1 MIITEKWLNSAVYHG
16 KHNTVALTDNQI
28 ALLKEELPNIF
39 PNSVNGWKKKLI
51 GIEISEELAS
61 IFKDARLCGPIDMAL
76 YYQKFANNIVNP
88 PCPESSNPF
97 EMAKYCNMFDIC
109 N

>member
-28 ALLKEELPNIF
+28 ALLKEELSTIF
-39 PNSVNGWKKKLI
+39 PDSVKGWKKKLI
-51 GIEISEELAS
+51 GVEVSDEFAN
-61 IFKDARLCGPIDMAL
+61 IFKEARLCGPIDMAI
-76 YYQKFANNIVNP
+76 YYQKLASKWSNFLTPDSN
-88 PCPESSNPF
+88 NPF
-97 EMAKYCNMFDIC
+97 EIAKYCTMFDIC